1 MESLKG
7 VIMKRLIVGQPLHTK
22 DELVFSNASVIGVGN
37 RGKSVTYQIRS
48 VYGNI
53 GILTE
58 EEVEQWFN
66 LQPLNEEA
74 TEPTVNTT
82 ADGFSL
88 TVAAAHAVNIKEF
101 LPGDMYAYE
110 DEGSRGKFIV
120 GRNYW
125 SRFSELLCL

>member
-1 MESLKG
+1 LHFLRSSTPFPA
-7 VIMKRLIVGQPLHTK
+7 GQIFSTPL
-22 DELVFSNASVIGVGN
+22 NA
-37 RGKSVTYQIRS
+37 KSR
-48 VYGNI
+48 
-53 GILTE
+53 
-58 EEVEQWFN
+58 FN
-66 LQPLNEEA
+66 LQPLNAEA

-110 DEGSRGKFIV
+110 DEGSRGKFNV
-120 GRNYW
+120 GRNDW